1 MYGVSPK
8 IAKKLELPLWTFPNE
23 LIRVGKELESG
34 FYETCA
40 QSELE
45 MQKLEDCYWEI
56 DLYQQQL
63 ETASLEMD
71 KLKTEFIE
79 TK

>member
-1 MYGVSPK
+1 M
-8 IAKKLELPLWTFPNE
+8 
-23 LIRVGKELESG
+23 GKELESG

-63 ETASLEMD
+63 ETAALEMD